1 MKKAKT
7 GGRQKGTPN
16 HLTAKVKE
24 TIHSLT
30 ETLTE
35 EVLKD
40 FQSLTTSQKANL
52 LPKLLPFILP
62 KETEAQNQS
71 QSPLIVMEHTEEGY
85 KRVNLSGIVIEGDKA
100 HQMYESLTPEERE
113 NVRAPVTIKWT
124 GVES

>member
-1 MKKAKT
+1 MKGSKT

-62 KETEAQNQS
+62 KETEPQNEPQS
-71 QSPLIVMEHTEEGY
+71 SLIVMEHTEAGY
-85 KRVNLSGIVIEGDKA
+85 KRVNLSGIVLEGDKA
-100 HQMYESLTPEERE
+100 HQMYQSLTPEERE
-113 NVRAPVTIKWT
+113 SVRAPVTIKWT
-124 GVES
+124 E